1 MSYYLQALIFAGF
14 AAFVFRSSSL
24 KSMLPL
30 AISGIWFVGVIAI
43 YWRYGPIGQWSFYQ
57 NDQYFHWRVVEQ
69 FFASEFNLTFDR
81 LNFLRVPYTAPAY
94 ALAQIGFD
102 PTLSLKFVS
111 LCCVLGNINL
121 IERFLRRSH
130 YGITLIGFWLIA
142 GPIATFFS
150 LLALRETMMILCV
163 TYLFLGA
170 SQSGKALSLI
180 VLVILR
186 PHLAAAI
193 VFGQIWGWLFSRVKK
208 SLYLPSIL
216 ATSLLPIVIGTLGFS
231 LGNFIIYQL
240 PLRLYQDLFL
250 KDQVIQI
257 FSAFAGL
264 QFFTVAYQTVEYT
277 TQSLLLIRMIF
288 PEIVLVPLLFSSSC
302 FFFTPRSNRLKI
314 SVLATFVFFMSVSS
328 GTEYLSVRQSLPMMP
343 IMGVA
348 IILTFMRRKTEQ
360 VEISTTAPLT
370 GASVLRAE

>member
-1 MSYYLQALIFAGF
+1 MSYYIQALLFALF
-14 AAFVFRSSSL
+14 AASIFRSNSL
-24 KSMLPL
+24 RSTIPL
-30 AISGIWFVGVIAI
+30 VISAVWFIGVTTI

-57 NDQYFHWRVVEQ
+57 NDQYFHWRIVEQ
-69 FFASEFNLTFDR
+69 FFATEFNFTFDR
-81 LNFLRVPYTAPAY
+81 LNFLRVPYTVPAY
-94 ALAQIGFD
+94 ALAQVGFD

-111 LCCVLGNINL
+111 LCCVLGNFNL
-121 IERFLRRSH
+121 IERFLRRNQ
-130 YGITLIGFWLIA
+130 YGFPLISLWLIA
-142 GPIATFFS
+142 GPISVFFS

-163 TYLFLGA
+163 TYLFLGI
-170 SQSGKALSLI
+170 SHSGKALSLL

-193 VFGQIWGWLFSRVKK
+193 LFGQIWGWMFSRLRKG
-208 SLYLPSIL
+208 LYLPSIL
-216 ATSLLPIVIGTLGFS
+216 ATSLLPILIGTLGFS

-257 FSAFAGL
+257 FSAFVGL

-277 TQSLLLIRMIF
+277 TRSLLLIRVMF
-288 PEIVLVPLLFSSSC
+288 PEIVLVPLLFTTSC
-302 FFFTPRSNRLKI
+302 FLYTPRSTRLKF

-328 GTEYLSVRQSLPMMP
+328 GTDYLSVRQSLPLMP

-348 IILTFMRRKTEQ
+348 TVLTFMRHKSEETRVLMTAQLTE
-360 VEISTTAPLT
+360 
-370 GASVLRAE
+370 ASVPRVE